1 MPYEGE
7 FAHYQ
12 PLRRIAET
20 DRVRQLLKRAKV
32 HGPAPSDV
40 SVRPKPQSAPP
51 STSTPDFIV
60 AIDGSHAEVPVRNG
74 YPGARVGYCTV
85 ASVLLDL
92 KLTGEL
98 DACRPVD
105 PVEFRRTEAAA
116 TIDAALPGTNVVTRD
131 HVAARHA
138 FREAVF
144 DVFHDVIV
152 DEDDRTSLLETF
164 EALLKQKPQDDGQ
177 KCPYEQEGCAE
188 RVTVGAGL
196 HSCPCPKKRPI
207 YSTDA
212 LRLSESFRDLGTNGE
227 AFGEVTQVWERV
239 LLVHLLR
246 CLERRGWLANV
257 HRLAFFLDGPLAVFG
272 HPAWLSAAIRDELKR
287 LNALVRLQTGTDLLL
302 LGVEKTGNF
311 VTHLQEIDETEMP
324 GARLFAPR
332 TYLLLTDEYIKRRV
346 VYSDSDKRY
355 GKDTYFGRKFFYKT
369 ANGAL
374 IVGTIPFLTDDQ
386 DTLTTDDVSPYPQ
399 FGTACDLLDRLVS
412 SRYANA
418 VSPLVSAHAQ
428 AAIPLHI
435 GAKVL
440 QQLARALMKQ

>member
-20 DRVRQLLKRAKV
+20 ERVRQLLKRAKV
-32 HGPAPSDV
+32 YDPPAAATSSHP
-40 SVRPKPQSAPP
+40 RPVQAPAAVG
-51 STSTPDFIV
+51 TPDFIV
-60 AIDGSHAEVPVRNG
+60 AIDGSNAEVPVRNG

-98 DACRPVD
+98 DAYRPVD
-105 PVEFRRTEAAA
+105 PREFRRTEEAA

-131 HVAARHA
+131 HVSARHA

-152 DEDDRTSLLETF
+152 DEDDRSSLLDTYEV
-164 EALLKQKPQDDGQ
+164 LLAHKPQDDGQ
-177 KCPYEQEGCAE
+177 KCPYEHEGCNE
-188 RVTVGAGL
+188 RMLVGAGL
-196 HSCPCPKKRPI
+196 QSCKCGKNRPI

-212 LRLSESFRDLGTNGE
+212 LRLSEGFRDFGSNGE
-227 AFGEVTQVWERV
+227 AFGEVMQVWERM

-246 CLERRGWLANV
+246 CLERRGFLPNV
-257 HRLAFFLDGPLAVFG
+257 HRLAFLLDGPLAVFG
-272 HPAWLSAAIRDELKR
+272 HPAWLSAAIRTELKR
-287 LNALVRLQTGTDLLL
+287 LNGLVRQHTGNDLLL
-302 LGVEKTGNF
+302 LGIEKSGTF
-311 VTHLQEIDETEMP
+311 VTHLQEIDETEAP
-324 GARLFAPR
+324 GQRLFGPR
-332 TYLLLTDEYIKRRV
+332 TYLMLTDDYIKRRI

-369 ANGAL
+369 SSGAL
-374 IVGTIPFLTDDQ
+374 IVATIPFLTDAQ
-386 DTLTTDDVSPYPQ
+386 DTLDTDDISLYPQ

-412 SRYANA
+412 SRYANS

>member
-12 PLRRIAET
+12 PLRRITET
-20 DRVRQLLKRAKV
+20 ERVRQLLKRAKV
-32 HGPAPSDV
+32 YDPPQTDIS
-40 SVRPKPQSAPP
+40 SRPRPLAAPP
-51 STSTPDFIV
+51 AKGTPDFVV
-60 AIDGSHAEVPVRNG
+60 AIDGSNQEVPVRNG

-98 DACRPVD
+98 DAYRPVD
-105 PVEFRRTEAAA
+105 PREFRRTEEAA

-152 DEDDRTSLLETF
+152 DEDDRTSLLDTY
-164 EALLKQKPQDDGQ
+164 EALLAHKPQDDGQ
-177 KCPYEQEGCAE
+177 KCPYDPDGCNE
-188 RVTVGAGL
+188 RVTVGSGL
-196 HSCPCPKKRPI
+196 QSCRCSNARPI

-212 LRLSESFRDLGTNGE
+212 LRFSEGFRDFSTNGE
-227 AFGEVTQVWERV
+227 AFGEVMQVWERV

-246 CLERRGWLANV
+246 CLERRGWLPSV
-257 HRLAFFLDGPLAVFG
+257 HRLAFLLDGPLAVFG

-287 LNALVRLQTGTDLLL
+287 INCLVRQHTGSDLLL
-302 LGVEKTGNF
+302 LGVEKSGTF
-311 VTHLQEIDETEMP
+311 VTHLQEIDETEVP
-324 GARLFAPR
+324 GQRLFEPR
-332 TYLLLTDEYIKRRV
+332 TYMLLTDEYIKRRV

-355 GKDTYFGRKFFYKT
+355 GKDTYFGRKLFYKT
-369 ANGAL
+369 SSGAL
-374 IVGTIPFLTDDQ
+374 IVATIPFLTDDQ
-386 DTLTTDDVSPYPQ
+386 DTLATDDISLYPQ
-399 FGTACDLLDRLVS
+399 FGAACELLDRLVS
-412 SRYANA
+412 SRYANS

-440 QQLARALMKQ
+440 QQLARALMRQ